1 MAPPPAPVHAKVT
14 TAAMPT
20 IDFDFHRYVERR
32 KGARAAE
39 AREGAAYAYAGDLR
53 LLRALDRLRPVKLAL
68 EATVR
73 LWRSA
78 ARAELLAGAV
88 RVSHK
93 EQPRVHA
100 AGERCAERLHIAA
113 PTIYVATANRAPEA
127 HTFGTE
133 DEAYVVVSGALVE
146 TMTDAELVDAIGR
159 QCGRIQNQHV
169 LPATAL
175 YYLEHFASRYVRWI
189 VAPALAALRSW
200 ARRAVITC
208 DRAALLCTRD
218 LDVSAAAL
226 GKLGLPA
233 AELHSRVEALRV
245 FAESEYF
252 RAILGQSG
260 GTTPEA
266 CDARVADVL
275 KHGGGDASDEARHD
289 DDDDPRGGDPHD
301 GGEQP

>member
-1 MAPPPAPVHAKVT
+1 
-14 TAAMPT
+14 MPT
-20 IDFDFHRYVERR
+20 IDLDFHRYVERR
-32 KGARAAE
+32 KGARAAQ

-53 LLRALDRLRPVKLAL
+53 MLRALDRLRPVKLAL

-88 RVSHK
+88 KASRK
-93 EQPRVHA
+93 EQPAVLA
-100 AGERCAERLHIAA
+100 MVERCAERLHIAA
-113 PTIYVATANRAPEA
+113 PTIYVAPADHTLQA

-133 DEAYVVVSGALVE
+133 DEGYIVVSGALVE
-146 TMTDAELVDAIGR
+146 ALTEAELANAIGR

-175 YYLEHFASRYVRWI
+175 YYLEQFASRYVRWI

-200 ARRAVITC
+200 SRRAEITC
-208 DRAALLCTRD
+208 DRAGLLCTRD

-226 GKLGLPA
+226 SKVGLPA
-233 AELHSRVEALRV
+233 AELHARVEALRV
-245 FAESEYF
+245 FAETEYF
-252 RAILGQSG
+252 RAIIGQAG
-260 GTTPEA
+260 GITPEA

-275 KHGGGDASDEARHD
+275 KHGGSGEPEPKIPDDEE
-289 DDDDPRGGDPHD
+289 PRS
-301 GGEQP
+301 